1 MESLILISLGIILFI
16 IAYRTYGHFIS
27 KKLNIDNKR
36 KTPAHE
42 LKDGVD
48 YVPAKSPVL
57 LGHHFASIAGAGPIL
72 GPVIASTFGWVPV
85 FLWIILGGIFF
96 GGVHDMG
103 ALVASMRHQG
113 KSIGQ
118 IIESYLGKSGKIL
131 FLVFAYLT
139 LILVIAVFC
148 KIVAKTFVTVPAVA
162 TSSILF
168 ILVAVIFGVVI
179 YRRKWPLLPTS
190 IIGVALLFVCIS
202 LGSRFPISVYPWF
215 QQDKTRVAAE
225 QLLQS
230 GAIES
235 TDNPAT
241 LRQAFIEND
250 MEAFAQDIKS
260 AENKATNF
268 WVIVLLFYI
277 FIAATTPVWALLQ
290 PRDYLNSFLLYIL
303 LGGGIIG
310 LFFTQPTI
318 LLPQVTQFKTNI
330 GYLFPVLFV
339 TVACGAISGFHSLV
353 ASGTTAKQVN
363 RESDARMIG
372 YGGMLIESA
381 LAILALI
388 AAATIMRD
396 RYDLLY
402 SGGDFIAVFSE
413 GVGWFMSKIPAL
425 GPGIKTAITFAGL
438 AVSAFALTTLDTSTR
453 LGRFMFQ
460 EFFEDKQKEKKS
472 LLVKNRFIG
481 TAITILISA
490 LFIFSG
496 SSGAI
501 WPIFGSAN
509 QLLAALALLAV
520 SVWLNYLKKANWFTV
535 IPMAF
540 MYILTLTALV
550 TLILQNFAKGNYILS
565 VIGVCLI
572 LVAILLGY
580 QGVKK
585 LTEKQPQ
592 EAYDPH

>member
-1 MESLILISLGIILFI
+1 MDSVILILMGIILFF
-16 IAYRTYGHFIS
+16 IAYRTYGRFIS
-27 KKLNIDNKR
+27 KKLNIDNQR

-42 LKDGVD
+42 LNDGVD

-85 FLWIILGGIFF
+85 FIWIILGGIFF
-96 GGVHDMG
+96 GGVHDMT
-103 ALVASMRHQG
+103 ALVASMRHRG

-118 IIESYLGKSGKIL
+118 IIESYLGKGGKIL
-131 FLVFAYLT
+131 FLIFAYLT

-168 ILVAVIFGVVI
+168 IVVAIIFGVVI

-202 LGSRFPISVYPWF
+202 LGSRYPISVYPWF
-215 QQDKTRVAAE
+215 QQPATQAAANHLVE
-225 QLLQS
+225 N
-230 GAIES
+230 GIIES
-235 TDNPAT
+235 TGNPAT
-241 LRQAFIEND
+241 LRQAFTDNQMPEL
-250 MEAFAQDIKS
+250 AQDIKS
-260 AENKATNF
+260 AEAKATNF
-268 WVIVLLFYI
+268 WIVILLIYV

-303 LGGGIIG
+303 LIGGILG
-310 LFFTQPTI
+310 LFFTRPAI
-318 LLPQVTQFKTNI
+318 LLPEMTQFKTNI

-353 ASGTTAKQVN
+353 ASGTTAKQIN
-363 RESDARMIG
+363 RETDAKLIG

-381 LAILALI
+381 LAILALL

-402 SGGDFIAVFSE
+402 RGGDFIAVFSE

-460 EFFEDKQKEKKS
+460 EFFENKETEKKS
-472 LLVKNRFIG
+472 ILVKNRFIG

-520 SVWLNYLKKANWFTV
+520 SVWLNHLKKANWFTV

-550 TLILQNFAKGNYILS
+550 TLIIQNLENGNYILS
-565 VIGVCLI
+565 IIGFCLI
-572 LVAILLGY
+572 VVSLLLGV
-580 QGVKK
+580 QGIKK

-592 EAYDPH
+592 EIA

>member
-1 MESLILISLGIILFI
+1 MDSVILILMGIILFF
-16 IAYRTYGHFIS
+16 IAYRTYGRFIS
-27 KKLNIDNKR
+27 KKLNIDNQR

-42 LKDGVD
+42 LNDGVD

-85 FLWIILGGIFF
+85 FIWIILGGIFF
-96 GGVHDMG
+96 GGVHDMT
-103 ALVASMRHQG
+103 ALVASMRHRG

-131 FLVFAYLT
+131 FLIFAYLT

-168 ILVAVIFGVVI
+168 IVVAVIFGLVI

-202 LGSRFPISVYPWF
+202 LGSRFPVSVYPWF
-215 QQDKTRVAAE
+215 QQPATEAAATRLVE
-225 QLLQS
+225 N
-230 GAIES
+230 GIIES
-235 TDNPAT
+235 TDNPDT
-241 LRQAFIEND
+241 LRQAFIDNQMPE
-250 MEAFAQDIKS
+250 FAQDIKA
-260 AENKATNF
+260 AEAKATNF
-268 WVIVLLFYI
+268 WVFILLIYI

-303 LGGGIIG
+303 LIGGVLG
-310 LFFTQPTI
+310 LFFTRPAM

-353 ASGTTAKQVN
+353 ASGTTAKQIN
-363 RESDARMIG
+363 RESDAKLIG

-402 SGGDFIAVFSE
+402 RGGDFIAVFSE
-413 GVGWFMSKIPAL
+413 GVGWFISKIPAL

-460 EFFEDKQKEKKS
+460 EFFENKEREKKS
-472 LLVKNRFIG
+472 ILVKNRFIG

-520 SVWLNYLKKANWFTV
+520 SVWLNHLKKANWFTV

-540 MYILTLTALV
+540 MYILSLTALV
-550 TLILQNFAKGNYILS
+550 TLIIQNLEKGNYILS
-565 VIGVCLI
+565 IIGFCLI
-572 LVAILLGY
+572 VVSLLLGV
-580 QGVKK
+580 QGTKK

-592 EAYDPH
+592 ETP